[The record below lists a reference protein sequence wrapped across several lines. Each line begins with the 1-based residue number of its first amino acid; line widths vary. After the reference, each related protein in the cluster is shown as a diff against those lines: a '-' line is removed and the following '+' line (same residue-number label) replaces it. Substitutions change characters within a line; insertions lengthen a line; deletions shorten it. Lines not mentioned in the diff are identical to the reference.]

1 MVKVNSGGFLCGAS
15 LIALLTLA
23 ACTPPPAGT
32 PAPPPPAPTT
42 VFYTGYGVTPTQA
55 QIDAVTNDS
64 EFQGIDSF
72 TGRPAE
78 LKNYG
83 LMGIDYAHAAGL
95 KGSGQ
100 TIAVVDNGY
109 DRNHVL
115 LGENGRT
122 VTYYNNPD
130 TQDHGTAVAAVAAGS
145 QGTSAPMHGVAPLA
159 NLFLADWNGGMAG
172 IADKFLAAKAAG
184 AIVVNNSWGPTSIY
198 TGNEITTD
206 EVQAYINNGQTL
218 AQALQSASG
227 WTNWDQFLS
236 ASRSFG
242 QTGIVVVAASNN
254 QSGTFNYSP
263 GASKSELLSSLALL
277 SPDLADAWLK
287 VVSFHYDVGVNGQ
300 NENIV
305 TNRYLASEA
314 CGDMAKECLSLPS
327 QYIVAPYSGAYPT
340 ISGTSF
346 GAPMVSGMIALLAE
360 AFPSLSA
367 IDLKE
372 RLLASADNS
381 YFGAGEII
389 GTETFAN
396 AFTHDYSDKW
406 GHGTPDVGAA
416 LRPIGKV
423 SIVKGENL
431 ENAERFGVEQSNL
444 KLSNSF
450 GGAQAKDLRARTMAV
465 FDDLNGN
472 FEIELG
478 NLVAE
483 ADGDAQYRLA
493 FSKLQQ
499 SSLGQAG
506 LQWDSSVGLSVAPTI
521 SFSITQDAERP
532 LALGETR
539 FGFARSLDGPL
550 GFHEANARPN
560 VYGQSFSLLG
570 DNGDTAI
577 VFADNRFGAD
587 ATLRTFG
594 FASNNAFDTSDVN
607 FGAGAL
613 VSYQLGGETEL
624 RLGGTLFAENGS
636 FAGIEGK
643 GAFGNDAQNP
653 FQIAQLGVRHALN
666 SNFQLFADYEHAWA
680 LDSGFGGAGIANTD
694 GAQLS
699 GFEIGMTARDLLGD
713 DTLTL
718 AVSAP
723 LAFTAGTMNLQLPV
737 GRSPGGEIIY
747 DNFATALG
755 VADRQIDL
763 GATYVYAPTDSLSYS
778 LAGQY
783 SFNAGHVLGN
793 RDYNLMLGF
802 QAKF

>member
-1 MVKVNSGGFLCGAS
+1 M
-15 LIALLTLA
+15 IALLTLA
-23 ACTPPPAGT
+23 ACTPPVSA
-32 PAPPPPAPTT
+32 PAPTPPPPTT

-64 EFQGIDSF
+64 EFQGIDGI

-83 LMGIDYAHAAGL
+83 LLGIDYAHAAGL

-115 LGENGRT
+115 LGGNGRT

-218 AQALQSASG
+218 EQALQSASG
-227 WTNWDQFLS
+227 WTNWDQFLN

-254 QSGTFNYSP
+254 QDGTFNYSP

-300 NENIV
+300 NENTV

-327 QYIVAPYSGAYPT
+327 QYIVGPYSGGYPT

-360 AFPSLSA
+360 AFPSLNA
-367 IDLKE
+367 VELKE

-381 YFGAGEII
+381 YFGAGEVI

-444 KLSNSF
+444 RFSNAV
-450 GGAQAKDLRARTMAV
+450 GGAQAKELRAKTIAV

-472 FEIELG
+472 FETSLG

-483 ADGDAQYRLA
+483 ADGEEQTRLA
-493 FSKLQQ
+493 FAKLRR
-499 SSLGQAG
+499 SSLGRAG
-506 LQWDSSVGLSVAPTI
+506 ANWDAAVGLSAAPTV
-521 SFSITQDAERP
+521 SFSLTEDADRP
-532 LALGETR
+532 VAVGETR

-550 GFHEANARPN
+550 GFQEANARPN
-560 VYGQSFSLLG
+560 VYGYSFSLLG

-577 VFADNRFGAD
+577 VFADSHFGESAI
-587 ATLRTFG
+587 LRTFG
-594 FASNNAFDTSDVN
+594 FASSSAFDASDVN
-607 FGAGAL
+607 FGTGAL
-613 VSYQLGGETEL
+613 VSYQLGETTEL
-624 RLGGTLFAENGS
+624 RLGGTYYAESGS

-643 GAFGNDAQNP
+643 GAFGSELQSP
-653 FQIAQLGVRHALN
+653 FQIAQLGVRHAL
-666 SNFQLFADYEHAWA
+666 SNKLQLFADYEHAWA
-680 LDSGFGGAGIANTD
+680 LESGFEGVGVVGTQ

-699 GFEIGMTARDLLGD
+699 GFELGMTARDLLGD

-737 GRSPGGEIIY
+737 GRTPGGDIIY
-747 DNFATALG
+747 DNFASALG

-763 GATYVYAPTDSLSYS
+763 GATYVFSPTDKLSYS

-783 SFNAGHVLGN
+783 SFNAGHIQGN

-802 QAKF
+802 EAKF